1 MYRFVSSVAADTVLQ
16 IRWASEECKK
26 SASDECKKSAS
37 ECKKTERIRRSF
49 WEVFKET
56 TRKCWFQS
64 YSVIRVNV
72 WWSNVE
78 IIPAWRGEWL
88 HRNLAYFHWGIFICC
103 LFFFFQRGKLS
114 ILSTWSLADGTA
126 GISMTSSSWI
136 SRMNSCVLLGLCH
149 WQCPTW
155 DTLFSSHSVTL
166 C

>member
-103 LFFFFQRGKLS
+103 LFFFSKEGSSQSCQLEVWQTELVAFQWHLPVGS
-114 ILSTWSLADGTA
+114 QGWIPAFCLACAIGSALPGT
-126 GISMTSSSWI
+126 
-136 SRMNSCVLLGLCH
+136 
-149 WQCPTW
+149 
-155 DTLFSSHSVTL
+155 HS
-166 C
+166 

>member
-64 YSVIRVNV
+64 YSVIQVNV

-103 LFFFFQRGKLS
+103 LFFFFPKREALNPVNLKSGRQNLWHFNDIFQLDLKDEFLRSAWLVP
-114 ILSTWSLADGTA
+114 LA
-126 GISMTSSSWI
+126 
-136 SRMNSCVLLGLCH
+136 VPYLGH
-149 WQCPTW
+149 
-155 DTLFSSHSVTL
+155 TLK
-166 C
+166 